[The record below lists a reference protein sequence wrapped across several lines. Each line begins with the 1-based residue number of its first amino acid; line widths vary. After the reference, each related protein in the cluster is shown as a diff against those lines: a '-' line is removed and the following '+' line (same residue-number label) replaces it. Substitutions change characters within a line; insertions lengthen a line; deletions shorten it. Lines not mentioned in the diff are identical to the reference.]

1 MTRKD
6 MYISQIANWY
16 EDEGEKISEV
26 ANEVLF
32 TMRGFALAQS
42 EAKDVLGCVREM
54 LEDLN
59 I

>member
-16 EDEGEKISEV
+16 EDKGEKISK
-26 ANEVLF
+26 AADEVLF

-54 LEDLN
+54 LDDLN

>member
-6 MYISQIANWY
+6 MYISQIANRY
-16 EDEGEKISEV
+16 EDKGKKISEV
-26 ANEVLF
+26 ADEVLF

-42 EAKDVLGCVREM
+42 EAKDVLVCAREM
-54 LEDLN
+54 LDDLN